1 MKTATPKRVLHVY
14 QSPSFSG
21 AEAYAKEVAEY
32 HQRSGHEVSFLAL
45 PRSPLAT
52 KIQEDAVIQN
62 LLDSPES
69 VDWKSFDVI
78 VLHSTQELKNLKWR
92 LAKVRLFSQTAKQG
106 TSKRRVPLMVL
117 YSHIWISH
125 SKRDPLHAIVYRL
138 IDQFWCSSQASKAV
152 LEKYL
157 PLAKEQIKVVRY
169 GRDTNGLISS
179 LLSREE
185 ARKRLEIPQHAT
197 VFGTLARVDA
207 GKGSRELWNSALTTL
222 RRHPDTHFLMIG
234 PATASDPKA
243 VALDSSLENELKAI
257 RSTEPALGSR
267 ITKIGRLDRG
277 TAFLPA
283 FDLFVLATYKEN
295 FALTLLE
302 AQLAGVPCLGTN
314 SGGTPDLI
322 QYPTTGWLFQPE
334 SESDLT
340 AALEKALL
348 DRNRWSEI
356 SSQSRNHIL
365 KNFQF
370 SEVMKTAD
378 QLLFESRDHVP

>member
-32 HQRSGHEVSFLAL
+32 HQRSGHHVSFLVL
-45 PRSPLAT
+45 SKSPLAT
-52 KIQEDAVIQN
+52 KIRGDAVIQYIV
-62 LLDSPES
+62 DSPEQ
-69 VDWKSFDVI
+69 VDWRSFDVI

-92 LAKVRLFSQTAKQG
+92 LAKVRLFSQRAQQG
-106 TSKRRVPLMVL
+106 APARRRPRIVL

-125 SKRDPLHAIVYRL
+125 SKRDPLHAIVYSL
-138 IDQFWCSSQASKAV
+138 IDQFWCSSQASKSV
-152 LEKYL
+152 LEKHL
-157 PLAKEQIKVVRY
+157 PIAKEKIKVVRY
-169 GRDTNGLISS
+169 GRDTNGLITSF
-179 LLSREE
+179 LSREE
-185 ARKRLEIPQHAT
+185 ARSRLEIPQRAT
-197 VFGTLARVDA
+197 VFGTIARVDA

-222 RRHPDTHFLMIG
+222 RRHPDAHFLMIG

-243 VALDSSLENELKAI
+243 VALDSALDKELKDI
-257 RSTEPALGSR
+257 RSSDPNLGSR
-267 ITKIGRLDRG
+267 ITKIGRLDGG

-322 QYPTTGWLFQPE
+322 HDAITGWLFQSE

-340 AALEKALL
+340 EALERALL
-348 DRNRWSEI
+348 DRHRWPEI
-356 SSQSRNHIL
+356 SSQSRAQIL
-365 KNFQF
+365 KNYQF
-370 SEVMKTAD
+370 TDVMKVAD
-378 QLLFESRDHVP
+378 KLLF

>member
-32 HQRSGHEVSFLAL
+32 HQRSGHHVSFLVL
-45 PRSPLAT
+45 PKSPLAS
-52 KIQEDAVIQN
+52 KIQEDVVIQN
-62 LLDSPES
+62 VVDSPEQ
-69 VDWKSFDVI
+69 VDWRSFDVI

-92 LAKVRLFSQTAKQG
+92 LAKVRLFSRIAQQG
-106 TSKRRVPLMVL
+106 APARRRPRIVL

-125 SKRDPLHAIVYRL
+125 SKRDPLHAIVYSL
-138 IDQFWCSSQASKAV
+138 IDQFWCSSQASKSV
-152 LEKYL
+152 LEKHL

-169 GRDTNGLISS
+169 GRDTSGLISS
-179 LLSREE
+179 LFSREE

-222 RRHPDTHFLMIG
+222 RRHPDAHFLMIG

-243 VALDSSLENELKAI
+243 VALDSALDRELKDI
-257 RSTEPALGSR
+257 RSSDPNLGSR
-267 ITKIGRLDRG
+267 ITKIGRLDGG

-302 AQLAGVPCLGTN
+302 AQLAGVPCLGTK

-322 QYPTTGWLFQPE
+322 QYPATGWLFLPE

-340 AALEKALL
+340 ATLENALL
-348 DRNRWSEI
+348 DRHRWSEI

-365 KNFQF
+365 KNHQF

-378 QLLFESRDHVP
+378 QLLFES

>member
-1 MKTATPKRVLHVY
+1 VKTATPKRVLHVY

-32 HQRSGHEVSFLAL
+32 HQRSGHHVSFLVL
-45 PRSPLAT
+45 SKSPLAT
-52 KIQEDAVIQN
+52 KIRGDAVIQYIV
-62 LLDSPES
+62 DSPEQ
-69 VDWKSFDVI
+69 VDWRSFDVI

-92 LAKVRLFSQTAKQG
+92 LAKVRLFSQRAQQG
-106 TSKRRVPLMVL
+106 APARRRPRIVL

-125 SKRDPLHAIVYRL
+125 SKRDPLHAIVYSL
-138 IDQFWCSSQASKAV
+138 IDQFWCSSQASKSV
-152 LEKYL
+152 LEKHL
-157 PLAKEQIKVVRY
+157 PIAKEKIKVVRY
-169 GRDTNGLISS
+169 GRDTNGLITSF
-179 LLSREE
+179 LSREE
-185 ARKRLEIPQHAT
+185 ARSRLEIPQRAT
-197 VFGTLARVDA
+197 VFGTIARVDA

-222 RRHPDTHFLMIG
+222 RRHPDAHFLMIG

-243 VALDSSLENELKAI
+243 VALDSALDKELKDI
-257 RSTEPALGSR
+257 RSSDPNLGSR
-267 ITKIGRLDRG
+267 ITKIGRLDGG

-322 QYPTTGWLFQPE
+322 HDAITGWLFQSE

-340 AALEKALL
+340 EALERALL
-348 DRNRWSEI
+348 DRHRWPEI
-356 SSQSRNHIL
+356 SSQSRAQIL
-365 KNFQF
+365 KNYQF
-370 SEVMKTAD
+370 TDVMKVAD
-378 QLLFESRDHVP
+378 KLLF